1 MVPDNLTIVCYTGG
15 ACGDLVTA
23 MIDHRNCQF
32 TPFHTVKHADD
43 RQRLKKPHLFS
54 SDEEKDQYLIDIA
67 QQYNSIP
74 SHDLDYHVRRGHKFI
89 SIVVDDNKIAHWA
102 ANRFKALHRPHVWEE
117 MSRACGAK
125 TVDDYAQIL
134 IHYSNMV
141 RNHTTKTI
149 SLESIKK
156 KTAVDSLEQALG
168 KSIDQ
173 KGKNV
178 YINWWNLQHG
188 IV

>member
-15 ACGDLVTA
+15 ACGDLITA
-23 MIDHRNCQF
+23 MIDYRNAEF
-32 TPFHTVKHADD
+32 TPSKAVKHNVE

-67 QQYNSIP
+67 QHYNSIP
-74 SHDLDYHVRRGHKFI
+74 SHDLDYHIRRGHKFI
-89 SIVVDDNKIAHWA
+89 SIIVDDMDVARWA
-102 ANRFKALHRPHVWEE
+102 AKRFKDLHRPHVWEE
-117 MSRACGAK
+117 MARVCGAS

-141 RNHTTKTI
+141 KKHTTQLV
-149 SLESIKK
+149 SLESIKN
-156 KTAVDSLEQALG
+156 KTAVEGLEQVLG
-168 KSIDQ
+168 NPISKE
-173 KGKNV
+173 GRNV
-178 YINWWNLQHG
+178 YRNWWNLQHG